1 MDQLGPRPAAPARY
15 RRKVKAQVG
24 SYPLRRFIVK
34 LTETYPDDRPD
45 EVREALHRGWSSD
58 IYNLGLAI
66 EEAHRDGAASVAIE
80 FSPAPAE

>member
-24 SYPLRRFIVK
+24 K

-66 EEAHRDGAASVAIE
+66 EEAYRDGAVSVAIE